1 MEEQE
6 KQQQNLKLDELKY
19 NQLIL
24 VIKESKEEEAENLVK
39 ELNGDMLNKIDDN
52 SDTALTLAAYKGL
65 DKVCN

>member
-6 KQQQNLKLDELKY
+6 KQQQNLKRDELKY

-24 VIKESKEEEAENLVK
+24 VIQESKEEEAENLAK

-52 SDTALTLAAYKGL
+52 SDTSLTLAA
-65 DKVCN
+65 